1 MVGRTPEYLGKKI
14 GAREMQFALFALFV
28 APALMLGFSRR
39 RGDAKVALDSLGAG
53 GPHGLTEIL
62 YAYASSASDNGS
74 SFAGLNANTPWF
86 NVTTGIAMLLGRLA
100 HAVPIL
106 AIAGSLAVK
115 KKIPSSPGTLP
126 TDGPLFIAFLI
137 GVVVI
142 ITLLQFFPA
151 AALGPIA
158 EHFFYQRGVAF

>member
-1 MVGRTPEYLGKKI
+1 MTIQGWLEILVTLCLVVLAAKPI
-14 GAREMQFALFALFV
+14 GAFMADVFEGRRTFLS
-28 APALMLGFSRR
+28 PALRE
-39 RGDAKVALDSLGAG
+39 A
-53 GPHGLTEIL
+53 
-62 YAYASSASDNGS
+62 
-74 SFAGLNANTPWF
+74 
-86 NVTTGIAMLLGRLA
+86 VTTGIAMLLGHFA

-115 KKIPSSPGTLP
+115 KKAAPSPRTLP